1 MATRRKA
8 KKRTTKRATK
18 RTTRKVAAKRTTKR
32 KSSSKRSDVQIAF
45 AAARKHY
52 GGKIPKGTKLARFMP
67 KGSSSS
73 KKGNPGGSSR
83 RSSNPGRRRGGSMF
97 KGLGGVYVD
106 GALNTIPVMG
116 GKIAAR
122 ALPVMLKFGV
132 PKPGKPALDP
142 LFTLATELAV
152 GALGAWA
159 IDMFGYKEWGRLFFT
174 GSALAVAESAAKRYN
189 VPGAEF
195 LCDGTDVL
203 AGYTYELGN
212 VENLSAGELARLYGA
227 GGANMMGRHMGLY
240 PGTAFS
246 SYPDTEYAT

>member
-1 MATRRKA
+1 
-8 KKRTTKRATK
+8 
-18 RTTRKVAAKRTTKR
+18 
-32 KSSSKRSDVQIAF
+32 
-45 AAARKHY
+45 
-52 GGKIPKGTKLARFMP
+52 
-67 KGSSSS
+67 
-73 KKGNPGGSSR
+73 
-83 RSSNPGRRRGGSMF
+83 MF

-122 ALPVMLKFGV
+122 ALPVMLKLGRM
-132 PKPGKPALDP
+132 DP
-142 LFTLATELAV
+142 LFTLGTELAV
-152 GALGAWA
+152 GAVGAWA

-212 VENLSAGELARLYGA
+212 VENLSSAELARLYGA

-240 PGTAFS
+240 PGTALS
-246 SYPDTEYAT
+246 SYPGTGAEYAT